1 MIITRALVTGTVEQG
16 QGLEPRVG
24 FQIVLIGLSSPLLG
38 LLLLCHFAQCVFHL
52 EYNSNGYRE

>member
-38 LLLLCHFAQCVFHL
+38 LLLLCHFAQCV
-52 EYNSNGYRE
+52 SI